1 MDNQIQNLLNLGINL
16 NKFYSIEVRS
26 CDIILQGWVTSSL
39 MNDLNVL
46 GYEFDYIKENNWFH
60 CRKGNVRIV
69 LTLNY

>member
-1 MDNQIQNLLNLGINL
+1 MDNQIQNLLNLGIDL
-16 NKFYSIEVRS
+16 NKFYCIQVQS

-46 GYEFDYIKENNWFH
+46 GYEFDYDKENNWFL